1 MRIGGGKKGRMK
13 GKVRDK
19 GKGENKPSA
28 HFVFDKGI
36 FVSDIFRRMLRKN
49 SIERNLKF

>member
-1 MRIGGGKKGRMK
+1 MK

-28 HFVFDKGI
+28 HFVSDKGI
-36 FVSDIFRRMLRKN
+36 FVYDILRRMLRKN
-49 SIERNLKF
+49 PIKRNLKF